1 MKAATLSHSEQ
12 EVICTEDVPIQEVR
26 AIKKK
31 CTCLCFY
38 SIGTAATQKK
48 RRIDNCVLLTS
59 GACAMVQRI
68 LLAGTQVRLSVKE
81 LHSLPQRFG
90 REPELDKI
98 FYAVSHD
105 QSCATRFIS
114 TAEIADKLALVDI
127 GGDVDVAVRLPN
139 HIEKAAL

>member
-1 MKAATLSHSEQ
+1 
-12 EVICTEDVPIQEVR
+12 
-26 AIKKK
+26 
-31 CTCLCFY
+31 
-38 SIGTAATQKK
+38 
-48 RRIDNCVLLTS
+48 
-59 GACAMVQRI
+59 MVQRI

-105 QSCATRFIS
+105 QSCATRLIL
-114 TAEIADKLALVDI
+114 TVEIADKLALVDI